1 MKSFKEKKKISKR
14 VLKENI
20 QLGTL
25 TIPVVVLTVAF
36 SYLPMFGTILAF
48 KDYKVPKGILGSSIP
63 PIIAFLS
70 KSLYKY
76 ILIMSKWH
84 YFVYIDKESCEGYLY
99 INDNATKGASCII
112 KTWMLKIENTSEY
125 NKTTDWQVS
134 KNLIEQRGIYN
145 EV

>member
-48 KDYKVPKGILGSSIP
+48 KDYKVPKGILGSDWCTP
-63 PIIAFLS
+63 LFKNFEFFLIS
-70 KSLYKY
+70 GRFFIQRVALLGCVDDRKSAY
-76 ILIMSKWH
+76 
-84 YFVYIDKESCEGYLY
+84 
-99 INDNATKGASCII
+99 
-112 KTWMLKIENTSEY
+112 
-125 NKTTDWQVS
+125 
-134 KNLIEQRGIYN
+134 RG
-145 EV
+145 